1 MPGKEVLATAKWNS
15 FEIMYEKRL
24 LILVHQAYYHLLP
37 CAVNCLF
44 EKYIS
49 SYDLGSL
56 KIIPIN
62 RLKQI
67 WRFSY
72 FVKSDSD

>member
-1 MPGKEVLATAKWNS
+1 MLNLDWCTPVKEVLATAKWNS

-44 EKYIS
+44 EKYVS
-49 SYDLGSL
+49 TYDLRRKMTIKRCIG
-56 KIIPIN
+56 
-62 RLKQI
+62 
-67 WRFSY
+67 
-72 FVKSDSD
+72 